1 MNKIPITIN
10 GEKRL
15 REELDELTRVK
26 RPKIIEA
33 ISKAREHGDLKENAE
48 YHAARESQ
56 SFIEG
61 RIQDIESKLSN
72 AEVIDPLKI
81 NTKDVIVFSATVKI
95 LDDNDN
101 EKTYQIVGDDEA
113 DLKYGLISINSP
125 IARGLIGKRIDDEVS
140 VETPNGVQNFTI
152 LEITYG

>member
-113 DLKYGLISINSP
+113 DLKYGLISILS
-125 IARGLIGKRIDDEVS
+125 LIHI
-140 VETPNGVQNFTI
+140 
-152 LEITYG
+152 

>member
-140 VETPNGVQNFTI
+140 VDTPNGVKNFTI
-152 LEITYG
+152 VEITYG